1 MLVTNFLSLNPS
13 SYNSSHYKQDSL
25 ITKSKLFHFLFQDEI
40 VKQDTNVHL
49 KSVCDYEFQTLQHRA
64 TFIADS
70 VRSKE
75 NLSIPAT
82 TQEYLEYAPLLRF
95 VD

>member
-25 ITKSKLFHFLFQDEI
+25 ITKSKFFHFLFQDEI

-49 KSVCDYEFQTLQHRA
+49 KSVYDYELQTLEHRA
-64 TFIADS
+64 TFLTA

-82 TQEYLEYAPLLRF
+82 TQEYLEYTPLLHF